1 MFSKQWRSL
10 LDFAVINDKYFS
22 QKYILLNNYDVDYG
36 IRGIGSAELRIGDM
50 ELNNVFHFLARIEG
64 YYSDSFY
71 NYISE
76 DDIKTLMNISNG
88 ERLNPLMI
96 LFKIGNFDNV
106 GKVSF
111 FLTYTDFNHLDY
123 NDNNLLH
130 YYAMNENIFVEFKE
144 NVSKENIT
152 LELFNLKNEDGLT
165 PYELALEMGNVEKAK
180 HIKDLQD
187 YYK

>member
-1 MFSKQWRSL
+1 MYFLKL
-10 LDFAVINDKYFS
+10 NDFNDINS
-22 QKYILLNNYDVDYG
+22 
-36 IRGIGSAELRIGDM
+36 
-50 ELNNVFHFLARIEG
+50 
-64 YYSDSFY
+64 
-71 NYISE
+71 
-76 DDIKTLMNISNG
+76 TL
-88 ERLNPLMI
+88 
-96 LFKIGNFDNV
+96 
-106 GKVSF
+106 F
-111 FLTYTDFNHLDY
+111 FLRYKGFDILDSK
-123 NDNNLLH
+123 NNNLLH